1 MPKITSVSQNCIKL
15 ITHFETGDN
24 IFSYL
29 KAYQCPAK
37 VWTIGIGTTVYPN
50 GSKVKQGDV
59 ITIDL
64 AIDYL
69 LHDLKTFQ
77 VAVDAFTTDLVNQSQ
92 FDALV
97 SFAYNL
103 GAGALKSSTLLKKVN
118 VNPNDT
124 TIQAEFEKWVYA
136 GNVKL
141 PGLIRRRKAEAFLY
155 YKGQLNYNF

>member
-1 MPKITSVSQNCIKL
+1 MKITSVSQNCIKL
-15 ITHFETGDN
+15 ITFFETGDN
-24 IFSYL
+24 VAKYL

-50 GSKVKQGDV
+50 GTKVKAGDV
-59 ITIDL
+59 ITL
-64 AIDYL
+64 EQAIEYL
-69 LHDLKTFQ
+69 MHDLKTFEI
-77 VAVDAFTTDLVNQSQ
+77 AVDSFTTDLITQSQ

-103 GAGALKSSTLLKKVN
+103 GSGALKSSTLLKKVN
-118 VNPNDT
+118 ANPNDP

-141 PGLIRRRKAEAFLY
+141 QGLIKRRKSEAYLY
-155 YKGQLNYNF
+155 FKGQLKLNF

>member
-1 MPKITSVSQNCIKL
+1 MPKITTVSSNCVKL

-24 IFSYL
+24 ILNYL

-50 GSKVKQGDV
+50 GTKVKAGDV
-59 ITIDL
+59 ITLDQ
-64 AIDYL
+64 ANEYL
-69 LHDLKTFQ
+69 MHDLKTFQ
-77 VAVDAFTTDLVNQSQ
+77 VAVDSFTTDLINQSQ

-97 SFAYNL
+97 SFTYNL

-118 VNPNDT
+118 INPNDP

-141 PGLIRRRKAEAFLY
+141 QGLIRRRKSEAFLY
-155 YKGQLNYNF
+155 FKGQLKFNF

>member
-1 MPKITSVSQNCIKL
+1 MKITSVSQNCIKL
-15 ITHFETGDN
+15 ITFFETGDN
-24 IFSYL
+24 VAKYL

-50 GSKVKQGDV
+50 GTKVKAGDV
-59 ITIDL
+59 ITL
-64 AIDYL
+64 EQATEYL
-69 LHDLKTFQ
+69 MHDLKTFEI
-77 VAVDAFTTDLVNQSQ
+77 AVDSFTTDLITQSQ

-103 GAGALKSSTLLKKVN
+103 GSGALKSSTLLKKVN
-118 VNPNDT
+118 ANPNDP

-141 PGLIRRRKAEAFLY
+141 QGLIKRRKSEAYLY
-155 YKGQLNYNF
+155 FKNQLKLNF

>member
-1 MPKITSVSQNCIKL
+1 MKITTVSQNCIKL
-15 ITHFETGDN
+15 ITYFETGDN
-24 IFSYL
+24 VAKYL

-69 LHDLKTFQ
+69 MHDLKTFQ
-77 VAVDAFTTDLVNQSQ
+77 VAVDSFTTDLINQSQ

-103 GAGALKSSTLLKKVN
+103 GSGALKSSTLLKKVN
-118 VNPNDT
+118 INPNDP

-141 PGLIRRRKAEAFLY
+141 QGLIRRRKAEAFLY
-155 YKGQLNYNF
+155 FKGQLKFNF